1 MLEGTLEVIESCILL
16 MQGFLEPIA
25 QHVSRQ
31 LLNVFKDAD
40 STNSLGNLLHC
51 SVIPTTKKGF
61 LIIESYNNLG
71 RDLKN
76 DLVPTSLLWARLY
89 SDTTSCVSIYVCYLF
104 YHQWALRKRAWLHLF
119 QIFIQTDMIFPSLRE
134 TVPSSLSPSSFEM
147 LHSLN
152 HICDSSLD
160 TLQYVHYLQ
169 IREDLK
175 QSRA

>member
-1 MLEGTLEVIESCILL
+1 MLEGTLEVIESSLLLL

-40 STNSLGNLLHC
+40 SSNSLGNLLHC

-76 DLVPTSLLWARLY
+76 DLVPTSLQGYIQIQLLVFQFMCVISYIISGHHEKEPGSIFFRYLYRQIWSFHLWGKQFPALSALPHLR
-89 SDTTSCVSIYVCYLF
+89 CSIPLIIFVT
-104 YHQWALRKRAWLHLF
+104 LHW
-119 QIFIQTDMIFPSLRE
+119 T
-134 TVPSSLSPSSFEM
+134 PSSMFT
-147 LHSLN
+147 
-152 HICDSSLD
+152 I
-160 TLQYVHYLQ
+160 Y
-169 IREDLK
+169 K
-175 QSRA
+175 